1 MVNPGQVGELG
12 AADPDAPVVAI
23 AFVRAAGPTTPT
35 TVHPAPSQNG
45 SEMRDYNFTSDFARK
60 YLAEGRAQFR
70 AKGEAEGRAI
80 SILTVLDARGIE
92 VPDQVRATITS
103 CDDLDQLQ
111 KWLRRALE
119 INRADE
125 LLDGSGGAAT
135 GRGAV

>member
-1 MVNPGQVGELG
+1 
-12 AADPDAPVVAI
+12 
-23 AFVRAAGPTTPT
+23 
-35 TVHPAPSQNG
+35 
-45 SEMRDYNFTSDFARK
+45 MRDYNFTSDFARK

>member
-1 MVNPGQVGELG
+1 MSTGL
-12 AADPDAPVVAI
+12 
-23 AFVRAAGPTTPT
+23 
-35 TVHPAPSQNG
+35 
-45 SEMRDYNFTSDFARK
+45 RDYNFTSDFARK
-60 YLAEGRAQFR
+60 YLAEGRA
-70 AKGEAEGRAI
+70 EGRAEGEAK

-92 VPDQVRATITS
+92 VPDQVRETITS